1 MLLALAVS
9 LQFFHPIKVALLEQ
23 QYAEL
28 FDEVGRLDQ
37 EVKKNAQEILE
48 AVRAEI
54 AERQKAEKRLREQL
68 EEAVVGHLEL
78 DLAGVCTSY
87 SGLSALR
94 PRRR

>member
-1 MLLALAVS
+1 M
-9 LQFFHPIKVALLEQ
+9 I
-23 QYAEL
+23 
-28 FDEVGRLDQ
+28 GRLDQ

-78 DLAGVCTSY
+78 DLAGVLYFILGTIGATASTEIARWLGAAPC
-87 SGLSALR
+87 
-94 PRRR
+94 